1 MDVQGGNGMAGQT
14 VTTTT
19 LTVLV
24 AERAAG
30 LRLYACQ
37 LLPDDPSAADDVVQ
51 EALVSLLT
59 VEMPPNDP
67 VPWMYRVIR
76 NAAFDH
82 RRSSARRK
90 RRERRVAEACREWFV
105 PRPAAVVDA
114 DAAERC
120 LARLPAEQREIVVLR
135 IWNGL
140 SFGAIAAIVERSAST
155 VHAYYEDALTKMRAV
170 LEEPCDTRTTKL
182 TDVTTATNR

>member
-1 MDVQGGNGMAGQT
+1 MDVRGGPDGRNLTAT
-14 VTTTT
+14 ATT
-19 LTVLV
+19 LTALV
-24 AERAAG
+24 AGRAAG

-51 EALVSLLT
+51 EALVALLT
-59 VEMPPNDP
+59 VDTPPDDP

-105 PRPAAVVDA
+105 PRPAAVIDA
-114 DAAERC
+114 EAAERC
-120 LARLPAEQREIVVLR
+120 LTRLPAEQREIVVLR

-140 SFGAIAAIVERSAST
+140 SFSEIAAVVQRSAST
-155 VHAYYEDALTKMRAV
+155 VHGYYEDALTQMRAV
-170 LEEPCDTRTTKL
+170 LEEPCDTKTTQP
-182 TDVTTATNR
+182 DAMTAAKR

>member
-1 MDVQGGNGMAGQT
+1 MNQRAT
-14 VTTTT
+14 VAT
-19 LTVLV
+19 LTAVV

-37 LLPDDPSAADDVVQ
+37 LLPDDPAAADDVVQ
-51 EALVSLLT
+51 DALVSLLT
-59 VEMPPNDP
+59 VEPPPDEP

-90 RRERRVAEACREWFV
+90 RRERTVAEACREWFV
-105 PRPAAVVDA
+105 PRPAAVIDA
-114 DAAERC
+114 EVAERC
-120 LARLPAEQREIVVLR
+120 LSRLPVEQREIVVLR

-140 SFGAIAAIVERSAST
+140 SFADIGTIVQRSAST
-155 VHAYYEDALTKMRAV
+155 VHGYYEDALAQMRAL
-170 LEEPCDTRTTKL
+170 LEEPCDTRTATPSGV
-182 TDVTTATNR
+182 TTTTTATTRR